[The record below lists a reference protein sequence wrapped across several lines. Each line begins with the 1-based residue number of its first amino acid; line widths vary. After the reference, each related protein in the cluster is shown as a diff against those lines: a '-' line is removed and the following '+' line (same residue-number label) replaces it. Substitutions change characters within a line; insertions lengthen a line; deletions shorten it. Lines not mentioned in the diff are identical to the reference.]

1 MTTPELAVR
10 PVGDH
15 AFLVEVGD
23 NHRVHLLAAAARDHY
38 GAEVEEVVPG
48 EETLLLCW
56 RDRPPAP
63 AELVHALRQLDL
75 APAGDQPL
83 PTITIPVRY
92 DGPDLETVATTAG
105 LDVDRVIELHS
116 RPDYLVAFMGFAP
129 GFAYL
134 TGGSPTL
141 ELPRRDDPRPQVPAG
156 SVAIASTYTAVYP
169 TRAPGGWHLLGHT
182 DTVLFDPDRD
192 PPALLAAGMRVVFE
206 PR

>member
-1 MTTPELAVR
+1 MTPSELAVR

-15 AFLVEVGD
+15 AFLVEVGE
-23 NHRVHLLAAAARDHY
+23 NRTVHLLAAAARDRY
-38 GAEVEEVVPG
+38 GDEVEEVVPG

-56 RDRPPAP
+56 RDRPPAL
-63 AELVHALRQLDL
+63 ADLADALRRLDL

-92 DGPDLETVATTAG
+92 DGPDLEAVAAAAG
-105 LDVDRVIELHS
+105 VDVDRVIALHTQA
-116 RPDYLVAFMGFAP
+116 DYLVAFMGFAP

-141 ELPRRDDPRPQVPAG
+141 ELPRRDDPRAQVPAG

-182 DTVLFDPDRD
+182 DTVLFDPERD
-192 PPALLAAGMRVVFE
+192 PPARLEAGMRVVFE

>member
-1 MTTPELAVR
+1 VTPTELAVR

-15 AFLVEVGD
+15 AFLVEVAE
-23 NHRVHLLAAAARDHY
+23 NRTVHLLAAAARDRY
-38 GAEVEEVVPG
+38 GDEVEEVVPG

-56 RDRPPAP
+56 RGRPPAL
-63 AELVHALRQLDL
+63 ADLADALCQLDL
-75 APAGDQPL
+75 APARDQPL

-92 DGPDLETVATTAG
+92 DGPDLEAVAATAG
-105 LDVDRVIELHS
+105 VDVDRVVELHS
-116 RPDYLVAFMGFAP
+116 QPEYLVAFMGFAP

-182 DTVLFDPDRD
+182 DAVLFDPERD
-192 PPALLAAGMRVVFE
+192 PPALLEAGMRVVFD